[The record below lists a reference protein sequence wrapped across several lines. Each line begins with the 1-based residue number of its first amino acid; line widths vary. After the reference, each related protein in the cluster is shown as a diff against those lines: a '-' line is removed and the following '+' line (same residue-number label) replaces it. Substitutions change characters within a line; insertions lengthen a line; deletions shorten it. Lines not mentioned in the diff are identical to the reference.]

1 VSLFIFQL
9 VNTIVQLITLL
20 VIVKVFLSY
29 FLSPF
34 HPLRIFLDK
43 IIDPILIPI
52 RKLIPPVG
60 MVDLSP
66 IILIIVVQLV
76 GRLIINILGSI
87 I

>member
-1 VSLFIFQL
+1 MSLFIIRIINFF
-9 VNTIVQLITLL
+9 VQLITLL
-20 VIVKVFLSY
+20 IIVKVFLSY

-34 HPLRIFLDK
+34 HPLRVYLDK
-43 IIDPILIPI
+43 IMDPILIPI